1 MIEMDARI
9 HSLRR
14 RGAHLRSPWPDR
26 PQALLLR
33 AALAQNGQ
41 AIEAWHGFTQL
52 VDLDQID
59 RGSQR
64 LLPLTYRNLLRQGVE
79 GEQLRSL
86 KNIYKHAWYRSH
98 DQLRGGAQALQA
110 LHEGGLQTM
119 VLKGAVLGACYYQDP
134 GSRPMDD
141 FDVMVPFESARHA
154 IEVLR
159 SAGWTPHDR
168 EPEAAFLRH
177 HAEPFHGPGGREL
190 DLHWHLQWEEVD
202 DAAIWSAA
210 LPFTIAGVVSK
221 RLCPAD
227 QLLHVCVHGSSSD
240 PVAPIRW
247 IADAVLI
254 ARQQGD
260 GFDWSRLIEQASARR
275 LTVTIAVALSYLR
288 DSFAIP
294 VPEAVMQSLRERP
307 TSRSERWAHRARVTP
322 GLPGRKLPIVWE
334 RYSKLAA
341 INSTERGFAALVRFL
356 QQLWGLERRR
366 ELPIELVRRTLRH
379 GFSSD
384 R

>member
-1 MIEMDARI
+1 M
-9 HSLRR
+9 
-14 RGAHLRSPWPDR
+14 
-26 PQALLLR
+26 
-33 AALAQNGQ
+33 
-41 AIEAWHGFTQL
+41 
-52 VDLDQID
+52 
-59 RGSQR
+59 
-64 LLPLTYRNLLRQGVE
+64 
-79 GEQLRSL
+79 
-86 KNIYKHAWYRSH
+86 
-98 DQLRGGAQALQA
+98 
-110 LHEGGLQTM
+110 
-119 VLKGAVLGACYYQDP
+119 
-134 GSRPMDD
+134 
-141 FDVMVPFESARHA
+141 
-154 IEVLR
+154 
-159 SAGWTPHDR
+159 
-168 EPEAAFLRH
+168 
-177 HAEPFHGPGGREL
+177 
-190 DLHWHLQWEEVD
+190 
-202 DAAIWSAA
+202 
-210 LPFTIAGVVSK
+210 
-221 RLCPAD
+221 
-227 QLLHVCVHGSSSD
+227 
-240 PVAPIRW
+240 
-247 IADAVLI
+247 I